1 MVSSLLTEKH
11 EGEVAHSP
19 VPPRHL
25 ALCEMICKLSD
36 REAEATIVGK
46 IGALQG
52 VNTALLHHA
61 HSCHR
66 HLLHRAPAANI
77 RRVLALCQSSVH
89 SDSTLS
95 LWARTQSLVVFS
107 FSDI

>member
-1 MVSSLLTEKH
+1 MVSSLLIEKH

-19 VPPRHL
+19 VPPCHL
-25 ALCEMICKLSD
+25 ALCGMICKLSD
-36 REAEATIVGK
+36 REAEATVVGK

-66 HLLHRAPAANI
+66 HLLH
-77 RRVLALCQSSVH
+77 
-89 SDSTLS
+89 
-95 LWARTQSLVVFS
+95 
-107 FSDI
+107 